1 MKQKIVACMGDCN
14 IDTSIP
20 IKGLPIKGGCTHTDR
35 ICRGMGGTML
45 NVATALCRLGIQSVP
60 LTFLGDDRDGDE
72 VVKYLSEHGIPDRG
86 IVRCKKY
93 MTGNTIAL
101 VEPDGEK
108 YWIAIR
114 EKAADL
120 HMNLEGSFQDICRE
134 ADALFIS
141 GTVINEGKES
151 RSTAY
156 HLAEQCHNNGG
167 LVFLDPNLRVLGNKL
182 KPDTVEIFNRI
193 LPHVDVLIPNEGEVK
208 MLGNNADPKAAALNI
223 LEQGVGELWV
233 KCGGRGSF
241 HISKNDYHY
250 FEPKRIDAVDTTGA
264 GDSFTA
270 AVIYCN
276 MKQKTMEETGRF
288 ANEYAGY
295 VVTRY
300 GSIEAFPGRE
310 TVEKIKT
317 EIFGNH

>member
-1 MKQKIVACMGDCN
+1 MKQKIVACLGECN
-14 IDTSIP
+14 IDMSIP

-35 ICRGMGGTML
+35 ICRGIGGTML
-45 NVATALCRLGIQSVP
+45 NVVTALCRMGIHAVP
-60 LTFLGDDRDGDE
+60 LTFLGSDRDGDE
-72 VVKYLSEHGIPDRG
+72 VVGYLSENGISDRG
-86 IVRCKKY
+86 IVRCRDY
-93 MTGNTIAL
+93 MTGNAIAL

-108 YWIAIR
+108 YWIGIR

-120 HMNLEGSFQDICRE
+120 HMKLEKSFQEICEE
-134 ADALFIS
+134 ADALLIS

-156 HLAEQCHNNGG
+156 HLAKQCHSRGG

-182 KPDTVEIFNRI
+182 TGDTVEIFDKI
-193 LPHVDVLIPNEGEVK
+193 LPYVDILIPNEGEVK
-208 MLGNNADPKAAALNI
+208 MLGNDKDAKRAAMNI
-223 LEQGVGELWV
+223 LDKGVGELWV

-241 HISKNDYHY
+241 HISKDDYEY
-250 FEPKRIDAVDTTGA
+250 FEPKQITAVDTTGA

-270 AVIYCN
+270 AVIYCS
-276 MKQKTMEETGRF
+276 MEQKSMEETGKF

-295 VVTRY
+295 VVTSY

-310 TVEKIKT
+310 TVEKIKK
-317 EIFGNH
+317 EIFSNH